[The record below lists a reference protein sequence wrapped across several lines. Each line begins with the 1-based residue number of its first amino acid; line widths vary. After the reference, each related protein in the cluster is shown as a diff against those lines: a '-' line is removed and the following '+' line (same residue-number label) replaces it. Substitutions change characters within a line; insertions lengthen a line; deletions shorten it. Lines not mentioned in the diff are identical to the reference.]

1 VPEPTADNRRL
12 CASVLEA
19 ALAVSSRRA
28 DAPARVAYADSLFI
42 FSSVSVYWYYTLVV
56 ARLHVALGDPAA
68 ALHILRRRWV
78 GVGENAAIA
87 LLSPGMREEGRL
99 AEMIGDT
106 AGAIRAYRHYLSLRA
121 NPEPALVPQRDS
133 VRATLGA
140 LLGEPRTDLSSP
152 R

>member
-19 ALAVSSRRA
+19 ALAVSSGRA
-28 DAPARVAYADSLFI
+28 DAPVRLAYADSLFI
-42 FSSVSVYWYYTLVV
+42 FSPVSVYWYYTLVV
-56 ARLHVALGDPAA
+56 ARLHVALGDPAM

-121 NPEPALVPQRDS
+121 DPEPALVPQRDS
-133 VRATLGA
+133 VRAALGA
-140 LLGEPRTDLSSP
+140 LLGEPRKDLSP
-152 R
+152 TR